1 MNKKV
6 IVGMS
11 GGVDS
16 SVTAILL
23 KEQGYEVEGVSLIL
37 FDPQSRKALG
47 KAPCCSVEAV
57 SDASK
62 TADVIGI
69 KHSHIDVRDL
79 FSEKVIRPF
88 IESYSKGLT
97 PNPCILCN
105 KFIKFPSL
113 IKAAD
118 ARGFDFIATGHYA
131 RVQRTGTGAQLCRG
145 LDNKKD
151 QSYVLYALSRDI
163 VNRLILPLGE
173 KTKPAVREIAHR
185 LSLPSANRPESQ
197 EICFI
202 EERNY
207 VAFMDGLAEE
217 AKGPVIDI
225 ETKKQIGNHGGI
237 HLYTIGQRK
246 RLPAMGK
253 PVYVVKI
260 DPSANAIYTG
270 PREMAQMSAF
280 TVQGVN
286 WLVDPHSWHMSATVK
301 VRSTM
306 KDEQASLQIIDSK
319 MVRVDYCEPQ
329 WAPSPGQS
337 SVFYYGD
344 IVLGGGVIA
353 PY

>member
-1 MNKKV
+1 
-6 IVGMS
+6 MS

-37 FDPQSRKALG
+37 FDAQSRKALG
-47 KAPCCSVEAV
+47 KAPCCTVEAV
-57 SDASK
+57 ADAAK

-69 KHSHIDVRDL
+69 RHRHIDVRSL
-79 FSEKVIRPF
+79 FSEKVINPF
-88 IESYSKGLT
+88 IEAYSKGLT

-113 IKAAD
+113 MNAAYT
-118 ARGFDFIATGHYA
+118 RGFEFIATGHYA

-145 LDNKKD
+145 LDQKKD

-173 KTKPAVREIAHR
+173 KTKPAVREIARR

-217 AKGPVIDI
+217 TKGPVIDI
-225 ETKKQIGNHGGI
+225 ETGKQIGNHSGI

-253 PVYVVKI
+253 PMYVVRI

-270 PREMAQMSAF
+270 PREMAQMRSFA
-280 TVQGVN
+280 VQGVN
-286 WLVDPHSWHMSATVK
+286 WLVDPHSRQLRATVK

-319 MVRVDYCEPQ
+319 MVRVDYGEPQ

-337 SVFYYGD
+337 AVFYDGD